1 VGALEDVAAT
11 AVSTP
16 GAVPGADGAG
26 PGADGAGRS
35 ADGRRL
41 DAADRYALPRLPT
54 LVPHRPRAASL
65 AEKAYLLI
73 RDRIIRLDLPPGAT
87 VNERAL
93 MAELDVGRTPVREA
107 LHRLA
112 DQRLV
117 GIVPRRGIFVTP
129 IDIRDLGAISE
140 VRTRLE
146 GYAGRL
152 AATRA
157 SSAQRAETGALL
169 DHLAARHPE
178 ADQTELIELDQLVH
192 RHVHRCTHN
201 AYLQATL
208 EEYFVLSLRLWFLV
222 LDNVAR
228 LEPAVQEHRDL
239 LAAVRDGD
247 AATAERV
254 LQAHITGF
262 ETEIRR
268 AL

>member
-1 VGALEDVAAT
+1 MHASSAR
-11 AVSTP
+11 
-16 GAVPGADGAG
+16 GAVAGAAG
-26 PGADGAGRS
+26 PDPVPPVG
-35 ADGRRL
+35 
-41 DAADRYALPRLPT
+41 ADRYVLPRLPT
-54 LVPHRPRAASL
+54 LVPHRPQAASL
-65 AEKAYLLI
+65 AEKAYYLI
-73 RDRIIRLDLPPGAT
+73 RDAIIRLELPPGGT
-87 VNERAL
+87 VNERTL
-93 MAELDVGRTPVREA
+93 MDELDVGRTPIREA

-117 GIVPRRGIFVTP
+117 EIVPRRGIFVTH
-129 IDIRDLGAISE
+129 IDLRDLGAISE

-152 AATRA
+152 AADRA
-157 SSAQRAETGALL
+157 TADERARADELL
-169 DHLAARHPE
+169 AHVTARHPR

-222 LDNVAR
+222 LDRIER
-228 LEPAVQEHRDL
+228 LEPAVQEHRKL

-247 AATAERV
+247 PDTAEQV

-262 ETEIRR
+262 EQEIRR

>member
-1 VGALEDVAAT
+1 MTT
-11 AVSTP
+11 AIP
-16 GAVPGADGAG
+16 GGAVAQREHAAPEQAEG
-26 PGADGAGRS
+26 
-35 ADGRRL
+35 
-41 DAADRYALPRLPT
+41 ADRYALPRLPT
-54 LVPHRPRAASL
+54 LVPHRGQAASL
-65 AEKAYLLI
+65 AEKAYYLI
-73 RDRIIRLDLPPGAT
+73 RDRIIRLDLAPGET

-93 MAELDVGRTPVREA
+93 MDELDVGRTPVREA

-112 DQRLV
+112 DHRLV
-117 GIVPRRGIFVTP
+117 AIVPRRGIFVTP
-129 IDIRDLGAISE
+129 IDVRDLGAISE

-146 GYAGRL
+146 SYAGRL

-157 SSAQRAETGALL
+157 SAEQRARADELL

-222 LDNVAR
+222 LDRLER
-228 LEPAVQEHRDL
+228 LEPAVTEHRDL
-239 LAAVRDGD
+239 LGAVRDGD
-247 AATAERV
+247 APTAERV

-262 ETEIRR
+262 EEEIRR
-268 AL
+268 VLWVVPAGASPATEQEQ

>member
-1 VGALEDVAAT
+1 
-11 AVSTP
+11 
-16 GAVPGADGAG
+16 
-26 PGADGAGRS
+26 
-35 ADGRRL
+35 
-41 DAADRYALPRLPT
+41 
-54 LVPHRPRAASL
+54 VPHREQAASL
-65 AEKAYLLI
+65 AEKAYYLI
-73 RDRIIRLDLPPGAT
+73 RDRVIRLELAPGET

-93 MAELDVGRTPVREA
+93 MTDLDVGRTPVREA

-112 DQRLV
+112 DKRLV
-117 GIVPRRGIFVTP
+117 EIVPRRGIFVTP
-129 IDIRDLGAISE
+129 IDIRDLGALSE

-152 AATRA
+152 AAERA
-157 SSAQRAETGALL
+157 TAAERAHAGDLL
-169 DHLAARHPE
+169 EHVTARHPQ

-222 LDNVAR
+222 LERIQR
-228 LEPAVQEHRDL
+228 LEPAITEHRDL

-247 AATAERV
+247 ADTAERV

-262 ETEIRR
+262 EQEIRR